1 MTSEPGLVVAD
12 QQHADILT
20 DAFSDDPF
28 MGWVFGDKRSQ
39 ALPTWWSF
47 IGSTAPEGAELWRID
62 DDAASMW
69 HPPRHAAEDGDEPEP
84 SADEEHDEGRGE
96 EDSDDEEPNPFVEM
110 MLPWVGGR
118 LQEIIDM
125 LTSGFALRPEEPH
138 WYLLALGTRAASQGH
153 GLGAGLV
160 RPVLDRCDEQGLGS
174 YLESSNPRNIPFY
187 HRLGFE
193 IVNEHWTPDRTAVM
207 TGMWRRPR

>member
-1 MTSEPGLVVAD
+1 MTSEPALVVAD
-12 QQHADILT
+12 QQHADILA
-20 DAFSDDPF
+20 DAFADDPF
-28 MGWVFGDKRSQ
+28 IGWIFGDKQ
-39 ALPTWWSF
+39 AQAQPTWWSF

-62 DDAASMW
+62 DDAASLW
-69 HPPRHAAEDGDEPEP
+69 HPPRHA
-84 SADEEHDEGRGE
+84 GE
-96 EDSDDEEPNPFVEM
+96 QDEEPESAPEGEEEGQNPFVEM

-118 LQEIIDM
+118 LPEIVDM
-125 LTSGFALRPEEPH
+125 LTEGYALRPEEPH

-153 GLGAGLV
+153 GRGAHLV
-160 RPVLDRCDEQGLGS
+160 RPVLDRCDEQGLGA